1 MIIDHMLKEVTKS
14 GKGFVQVR
22 VLARDPVYNPP
33 KARREEREGE
43 GFTGGV
49 RGETTAYRGAEERRE
64 KPLASFEERNH
75 GGCLSRAKTNQ
86 FGCIHAVVFD
96 EMPQRTNKRVG

>member
-33 KARREEREGE
+33 KARREEVSERE
-43 GFTGGV
+43 
-49 RGETTAYRGAEERRE
+49 
-64 KPLASFEERNH
+64 
-75 GGCLSRAKTNQ
+75 
-86 FGCIHAVVFD
+86 
-96 EMPQRTNKRVG
+96 